1 LSEGYE
7 GSYTWKY
14 FKIGVDAE
22 DILRCSAKFFEVDN
36 FGREGRHLPHLRMSH
51 MRFWYSLPVIDVLPA
66 LANFQVTLATPP
78 GGRFVPDGSAF
89 PEE

>member
-1 LSEGYE
+1 VQKLL
-7 GSYTWKY
+7 TADD
-14 FKIGVDAE
+14 F
-22 DILRCSAKFFEVDN
+22 SAGGD
-36 FGREGRHLPHLRMSH
+36 HLAHLRMSR